1 VLREALGNLR
11 LKGTPD
17 GVARFYALLGDL
29 RAELVEIADG
39 GPRDLPRFVAP
50 KDRHVIAAC
59 PESGAHVC
67 LTLDR
72 RHRLTD
78 EIRRWGM
85 GIGLRLLTPGE
96 LLARVRLDQNSG

>member
-39 GPRDLPRFVAP
+39 GPRDL
-50 KDRHVIAAC
+50 
-59 PESGAHVC
+59 
-67 LTLDR
+67 TLDR
-72 RHRLTD
+72 RHLLTD